1 MNTIVYLIRHSEKLD
16 MQYIDRY
23 YDDEN
28 YQITREKRI
37 LSADRGTERGGLL
50 QRNGYRED
58 GRNCPTGS
66 VKPSGTSEV
75 GY

>member
-16 MQYIDRY
+16 MKYIDRY

-37 LSADRGTERGGLL
+37 LSAEGERKANILSKQKEL
-50 QRNGYRED
+50 I
-58 GRNCPTGS
+58 
-66 VKPSGTSEV
+66 K
-75 GY
+75 